1 MGFGDSDH
9 VLNRIDIW
17 LQDYAA
23 EAPVIP
29 AYSEDFL
36 RICEYLGL
44 EPLTPQFDE
53 MCSPN

>member
-9 VLNRIDIW
+9 VLSRIDIW
-17 LQDYAA
+17 LQDYAVQ
-23 EAPVIP
+23 APVIP
-29 AYSEDFL
+29 VHSEDFL

-44 EPLTPQFDE
+44 EPLTPLLDE

>member
-9 VLNRIDIW
+9 VLSRIDIW
-17 LQDYAA
+17 LQDYAV
-23 EAPVIP
+23 EAPVMPI
-29 AYSEDFL
+29 YSQEYL

-44 EPLTPQFDE
+44 EPLTLLVDE

>member
-9 VLNRIDIW
+9 VLSRIDIW
-17 LQDYAA
+17 LQDYAV
-23 EAPVIP
+23 EAPVMP
-29 AYSEDFL
+29 VYSQEYL

-44 EPLTPQFDE
+44 EPLTLLPDE